1 MIKFNVIRWKN
12 FLSYGNNF
20 TEIVLDR
27 DHTTILV
34 GDSGA
39 GKSTLLDAISFA
51 LFNKPFRDVS
61 KKKLVNSI
69 NGKQCVVEIEFT
81 IGKTEYKINRGISPN
96 CFEIYK
102 NGQLINQEASSK
114 DYQLHLEKDI
124 LGFNIK
130 SFKQIVVLGA
140 SGFTP
145 FMELK
150 PQDRRVIIEELLD
163 IQVFSTMNILLKQ
176 KMNLAKTEF
185 DSVNYNIDLIK
196 EKIKLHEKYLE
207 DVKQDKQDT
216 IQLNRDKIEKEQNQ
230 IQRIQDEIAK
240 LEDDI
245 NDKKQKLVDKE
256 TIEDALHASKIEK
269 RKISNLVA
277 DINERMEFIVANE
290 ECPTCYREI
299 TDDFK
304 ETFLT
309 DRKEKVEEHESNID
323 TINKALLALNKQ
335 MDTIEEI
342 ESDIANI
349 QTSITRKNG
358 TINVSKKYIAKIAK
372 EIIKLK
378 GDKDNSDDY
387 SVELEELEKD
397 LSDNE
402 NNKEKLIG
410 ERSVQDLAYNLLRDS
425 GIKSKIIKQY
435 IPLINKCTNKFLTH
449 MDFFVTFN
457 IDEEFKESIKSRGR
471 DDFTYE
477 SFSEGEKQRI
487 DLALLFTW
495 RTIAKM
501 KNSINTNLLIMDEVF
516 DSYLDNDATENVINL
531 LNSNMFKKS
540 NIFVISHK
548 GTILD
553 KFDQVIRFEKKK
565 NFSRIKP

>member
-1 MIKFNVIRWKN
+1 
-12 FLSYGNNF
+12 
-20 TEIVLDR
+20 
-27 DHTTILV
+27 
-34 GDSGA
+34 
-39 GKSTLLDAISFA
+39 
-51 LFNKPFRDVS
+51 LF
-61 KKKLVNSI
+61 
-69 NGKQCVVEIEFT
+69 
-81 IGKTEYKINRGISPN
+81 
-96 CFEIYK
+96 
-102 NGQLINQEASSK
+102 
-114 DYQLHLEKDI
+114 
-124 LGFNIK
+124 
-130 SFKQIVVLGA
+130 
-140 SGFTP
+140 
-145 FMELK
+145 
-150 PQDRRVIIEELLD
+150 
-163 IQVFSTMNILLKQ
+163 
-176 KMNLAKTEF
+176 
-185 DSVNYNIDLIK
+185 
-196 EKIKLHEKYLE
+196 
-207 DVKQDKQDT
+207 
-216 IQLNRDKIEKEQNQ
+216 
-230 IQRIQDEIAK
+230 
-240 LEDDI
+240 
-245 NDKKQKLVDKE
+245 
-256 TIEDALHASKIEK
+256 
-269 RKISNLVA
+269 
-277 DINERMEFIVANE
+277 
-290 ECPTCYREI
+290 
-299 TDDFK
+299 
-304 ETFLT
+304 
-309 DRKEKVEEHESNID
+309 
-323 TINKALLALNKQ
+323 INKALLALNKQ